1 MIERLKV
8 LVMGPVSAGKSAII
22 KQLVYGLVSK
32 ELRDL
37 DPTILIKVHP
47 DYNHG
52 NYLCQFFECGGQE
65 SMFEEYYRPERE
77 EILFSKVN
85 IFLYVVD
92 SGDAE
97 LLKLAIKEFYR
108 TIRRVAKYSPQA
120 LPVIFAHKQDLKV
133 HLPPEEVAN
142 ILLKPNKSI
151 FEAYFPRELAERGR
165 VEKML
170 KRTLVYGT
178 SIEEPPKS
186 FENLQAWIRSDNA
199 VVEVLETYKKFL
211 REMTVLGTGAGRE
224 YSKEFLNSLKTLLT
238 DLDGI
243 LGSKGGAVIDKS
255 NNFIVV
261 TTLIGSDISDT
272 IIGNMI
278 ANSSK
283 ILEEREKS
291 SPEATIF
298 RINAVTMVM
307 QSINKELAIVSVL
320 PQYKQFE
327 EENLR
332 PIVKEFVNKIR
343 TVTKS
348 ID

>member
-1 MIERLKV
+1 VIERLKV
-8 LVMGPVSAGKSAII
+8 LVMGPVSAGKTAII
-22 KQLVYGLVSK
+22 KQLIYGLVSK
-32 ELRDL
+32 ELQDL
-37 DPTILIKVHP
+37 EPTILIKVHP
-47 DYNHG
+47 DFNRG

-77 EILFSKVN
+77 EVLFSKVN
-85 IFLYVVD
+85 IFIYVVD
-92 SGDAE
+92 SGDADRM
-97 LLKLAIKEFYR
+97 KMAIKEFYR

-120 LPVIFAHKQDLKV
+120 LPVIFAHKQDLRV

-142 ILLKPNKSI
+142 ILLKPDKSKY
-151 FEAYFPRELAERGR
+151 EAYFPSELAERGR

-170 KRTLVYGT
+170 RRTLVYGT

-186 FENLQAWIRSDNA
+186 FEKCPVWFKSDNA
-199 VVEVLETYKKFL
+199 VVEMYKNFL
-211 REMTVLGTGAGRE
+211 REMTVLGTGSGRE
-224 YSKEFLNSLKTLLT
+224 YPEEFLNSLKKLLN
-238 DLDGI
+238 DLDGL

-261 TTLIGSDISDT
+261 TTLIESDIADT

-283 ILEEREKS
+283 ILEEHEKA
-291 SPEATIF
+291 SPEATVF

-320 PQYKQFE
+320 PQFKECE

-343 TVTKS
+343 TVAKS